1 MMDPTRP
8 VVALPAA
15 IQRRTTAA
23 RVDSGLS
30 ERRSSSSVMGI
41 LDLEKVNE
49 KLASPKVGCARET
62 QREGIRES
70 GGELADWLALTRM
83 MDGL

>member
-1 MMDPTRP
+1 MNPRP
-8 VVALPAA
+8 VIALPAA
-15 IQRRTTAA
+15 IQRRTNAA

-49 KLASPKVGCARET
+49 KLTSPQLGCASES
-62 QREGIRES
+62 QRES
-70 GGELADWLALTRM
+70 NGELADWLALTKM

>member
-1 MMDPTRP
+1 MMDPRP
-8 VVALPAA
+8 VVALPAT

-30 ERRSSSSVMGI
+30 EKRSSIMGI

-49 KLASPKVGCARET
+49 KLSSPELRAREIAG
-62 QREGIRES
+62 QRESS
-70 GGELADWLALTRM
+70 GEELADWLALTRM

>member
-8 VVALPAA
+8 VIALPAA

-30 ERRSSSSVMGI
+30 EKRGSRSSSSVMGI
-41 LDLEKVNE
+41 LDLEIVNE
-49 KLASPKVGCARET
+49 KLSSPKVV
-62 QREGIRES
+62 QRES
-70 GGELADWLALTRM
+70 GGELADWLALTRL